1 MGRVPAIGRAI
12 VPVVGL
18 LIPLA
23 VVSVLLAGISQDVE
37 SSVITALIN
46 LIVVVGLY
54 VFVGNSGVL
63 SFGHISFMAIGAY
76 TTALLTIS
84 EVGKGILLPHL
95 PGFLAKA
102 EMGLLPA
109 VLIGG
114 AVAGVVAFVV
124 AVPLMRLNG
133 IAASIATLSVLAI
146 LQVVI
151 QRWEN
156 VTGGQGTLTGVPVD
170 TTLGT
175 ALLWACIACVVAYL
189 FQRSASGLRLRA
201 SRDDEPAS
209 RSIGVRV
216 GRERRLAFTLSAV
229 IVAIGGGLYGHF
241 LGSLT
246 PNAFYLQITF
256 VTLAML
262 VVGGVGSLSGAVVGT
277 AVVTAITEVLA
288 RLESGGSIGPID
300 IPLRPGI
307 RDMVVAALTML
318 ILVARPAGIT
328 GSRELRWPRRGRR
341 APEPASDPDPACT
354 PETAQGGTRA
364 AH

>member
-1 MGRVPAIGRAI
+1 MARAGAIARGL

-18 LIPLA
+18 LVPLA
-23 VVSVLLAGISQDVE
+23 LLSVLLAGVSADVE

-63 SFGHISFMAIGAY
+63 SFGHISFMAVGAY
-76 TTALLTIS
+76 ATALLTIS
-84 EVGKGILLPHL
+84 EVGKGILLPQL
-95 PGFLAKA
+95 PGFLARA

-109 VLIGG
+109 MLI
-114 AVAGVVAFVV
+114 AAALAGVLAFVV

-146 LQVVI
+146 TQVVI
-151 QRWEN
+151 QRWDS

-170 TTLGT
+170 TSLGT
-175 ALLWACIACVVAYL
+175 ALLWACLACVAAYL
-189 FQRSASGLRLRA
+189 FQRSAAGLRLRA
-201 SRDDEPAS
+201 SRDDEPAA

-229 IVAIGGGLYGHF
+229 IVAIGGALYGHF
-241 LGSLT
+241 VGSLT
-246 PNAFYLQITF
+246 PNAFYLQLTF

-262 VVGGVGSLSGAVVGT
+262 VVGGVGSLAGAVVGT
-277 AVVTAITEVLA
+277 TVVSAITEVLA
-288 RLESGGSIGPID
+288 RLESGGSVGPID
-300 IPLRPGI
+300 IPLRPGV

-328 GSRELRWPRRGRR
+328 GSRELRWPGRGRGRR
-341 APEPASDPDPACT
+341 HRREPT
-354 PETAQGGTRA
+354 PISPTANDQGETRA
-364 AH
+364 AL

>member
-1 MGRVPAIGRAI
+1 MARMGAIARGA

-18 LIPLA
+18 LVPLA
-23 VVSVLLAGISQDVE
+23 LVAVLLAGISPDVE
-37 SSVITALIN
+37 SSVIAALIN
-46 LIVVVGLY
+46 LVVVVGLY

-63 SFGHISFMAIGAY
+63 SFGHISFMAVGAY
-76 TTALLTIS
+76 ATALLTIS

-95 PGFLAKA
+95 PGFLATT

-109 VLIGG
+109 MLIAA
-114 AVAGVVAFVV
+114 AVAGVIAFVV

-146 LQVVI
+146 MQVVI
-151 QRWEN
+151 QRWESL
-156 VTGGQGTLTGVPVD
+156 TGGQGTLTGVPVD
-170 TTLGT
+170 TSLGT
-175 ALLWACIACVVAYL
+175 ALVWACLACVAAYL

-229 IVAIGGGLYGHF
+229 IVAIGGALYGHF
-241 LGSLT
+241 IGSLT

-262 VVGGVGSLSGAVVGT
+262 VVGGVGSLAGAVVGT
-277 AVVTAITEVLA
+277 TVVSAITEVLA
-288 RLESGGSIGPID
+288 RLESGGSVGPID
-300 IPLRPGI
+300 IPLRPGV

-328 GSRELRWPRRGRR
+328 GSRELRWPRRRR
-341 APEPASDPDPACT
+341 RDEPAPPT
-354 PETAQGGTRA
+354 PTPTNEGETRA
-364 AH
+364 AI